1 MNAFLKFSLL
11 ALFLT
16 ASTLGQAQYREIGIV
31 SSASMGIMYGPVL
44 DARPVYKWGKSI
56 ESVRA
61 LRFDRTYMNYS
72 TYNGQAY
79 WNLSTGAFFG
89 QEWRKPITD
98 KFYLLHGPE
107 VGGYY
112 SHGTNYTSVQPGI
125 RYQLG
130 MLYAINPNLN
140 IGLAAPLS
148 ISSTFGK
155 SNGVWNQSSFNVGLF
170 SETNYLILTYAF
182 EKQKK

>member
-1 MNAFLKFSLL
+1 MNAFQKFSLL
-11 ALFLT
+11 ALFF
-16 ASTLGQAQYREIGIV
+16 STPILGQAQYREIGFV

-44 DARPVYKWGKSI
+44 DARPVFKWGKSI

-61 LRFDRTYMNYS
+61 LRIDRTYMNYS
-72 TYNGQAY
+72 SYNGQAY

-98 KFYLLHGPE
+98 KFYFLHGPE
-107 VGGYY
+107 VGGFY
-112 SHGTNYTSVQPGI
+112 SNGTNYSSVSPAV

-130 MLYAINPNLN
+130 MLYIINSNIN
-140 IGLAAPLS
+140 IGIAAPLS

-155 SNGVWNQSSFNVGLF
+155 SNGAWNQSSLNVGLF
-170 SETNYLILTYAF
+170 SDTNYLILTYAF

>member
-1 MNAFLKFSLL
+1 MKAFQKAVFV
-11 ALFLT
+11 LT
-16 ASTLGQAQYREIGIV
+16 FIGASFFANAQYREIGIV

-44 DARPVYKWGKSI
+44 DARPVFKWGKSI
-56 ESVRA
+56 QSVRA
-61 LRFDRTYMNYS
+61 LRIDRTYMNYS
-72 TYNGQAY
+72 TYNGQSY
-79 WNLSTGAFFG
+79 WNISTGAFFG
-89 QEWRKPITD
+89 QEWRKSITD

-112 SHGTNYTSVQPGI
+112 SHGTNYTSVQPGL

-140 IGLAAPLS
+140 VGLAAPLS

-155 SNGVWNQSSFNVGLF
+155 SNGTWNQSSLNVGLF